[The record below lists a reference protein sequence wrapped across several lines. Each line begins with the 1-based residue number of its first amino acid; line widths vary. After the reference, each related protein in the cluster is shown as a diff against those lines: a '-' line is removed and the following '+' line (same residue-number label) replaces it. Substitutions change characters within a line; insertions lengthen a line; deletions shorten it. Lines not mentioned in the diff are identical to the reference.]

1 MWVRSSHK
9 GGGCC
14 HGWIFGFRFGYCF
27 AFCRGRVCVTCGSL
41 VLFWVGAV
49 LVVGLGAKVC

>member
-1 MWVRSSHK
+1 MVVATVGSL
-9 GGGCC
+9 
-14 HGWIFGFRFGYCF
+14 GFALCIVL
-27 AFCRGRVCVTCGSL
+27 RGRVCVTCGSL